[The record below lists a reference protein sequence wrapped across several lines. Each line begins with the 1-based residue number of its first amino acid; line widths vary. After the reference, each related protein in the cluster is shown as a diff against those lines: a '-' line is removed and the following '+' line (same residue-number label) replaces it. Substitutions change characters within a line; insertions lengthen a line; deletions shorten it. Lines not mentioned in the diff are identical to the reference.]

1 MKIVQNLYSFEKQN
15 INQTWLSGARGVND
29 KSKLLHQKVKCNQK
43 ETENLIARKN
53 QKMDMQG
60 QIVANL

>member
-1 MKIVQNLYSFEKQN
+1 MKIVQNLYSCEKQN
-15 INQTWLSGARGVND
+15 INQMWLSGTWGVYD

-43 ETENLIARKN
+43 GTENLIARKN

-60 QIVANL
+60 QIGANL